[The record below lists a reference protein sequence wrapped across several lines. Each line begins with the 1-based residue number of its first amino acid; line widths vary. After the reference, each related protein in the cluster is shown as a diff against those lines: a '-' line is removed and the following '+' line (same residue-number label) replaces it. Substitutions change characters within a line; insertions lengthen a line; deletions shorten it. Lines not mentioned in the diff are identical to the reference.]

1 LYNTNTVICP
11 LCGTRKAKRSC
22 PALAQSI
29 CSVCCATK
37 RITEIQC
44 PRDCVY
50 LVSARE
56 HPPAV
61 EVRRHQQDV
70 ALVVRAL
77 RDLNERQSR
86 LFLLVARSL
95 VSYQP
100 LDLATLLD
108 EDVADACTALA
119 STLETAAR
127 GVIYD
132 HRPAS
137 AAAERLVSNTLRP
150 LLSKTTD
157 AGVTENDFAL
167 VLRRIA
173 ETVDELAS
181 KDSASGRPFLDL
193 LGRIVRA
200 EPAPPEE
207 EIGTPAPRLIVP

>member
-1 LYNTNTVICP
+1 MVCP

-22 PALAQSI
+22 PALGQLI

-70 ALVVRAL
+70 GLVVRAL

-86 LFLLVARSL
+86 LFLLIARSL
-95 VSYQP
+95 ISYKP
-100 LDLATLLD
+100 LDLTALVD
-108 EDVADACTALA
+108 EDVADACNALA

-132 HRPAS
+132 HRPGS
-137 AAAERLVSNTLRP
+137 AAADRLLTTALRP
-150 LLSKTTD
+150 ILEKTPS
-157 AGVTENDFAL
+157 AGVTDADFAL

-173 ETVDELAS
+173 ETVGELGA
-181 KDSASGRPFLDL
+181 KDSASPRLFLDL
-193 LGRIVRA
+193 LGRIVQA
-200 EPAPPEE
+200 DSEPSEK

>member
-1 LYNTNTVICP
+1 MYNTTVVICP

-37 RITEIQC
+37 RLAEIQC

-50 LVSARE
+50 LASARE
-56 HPPAV
+56 HPPAA

-70 ALVVRAL
+70 ALLVRTL

-86 LFLLVARSL
+86 LFLLIAQSL
-95 VSYQP
+95 VSYKP
-100 LDLATLLD
+100 LDLATLVD
-108 EDVADACTALA
+108 EDVADASTALA
-119 STLETAAR
+119 STLDTAAR

-137 AAAERLVSNTLRP
+137 ASADRLLTTTFRP
-150 LLSKTTD
+150 LLTKSRE
-157 AGVTENDFAL
+157 AGVSETDFAL

-173 ETVDELAS
+173 ETVGELA
-181 KDSASGRPFLDL
+181 ANEPEARRPFLDV

-200 EPAPPEE
+200 DPQASEE
-207 EIGTPAPRLIVP
+207 EIGTTAPRLIVP